1 MNSRVDSKQ
10 IKGAAAA
17 NAQADGTSQRQE
29 GRPIIAVDSP
39 IFKDVNV
46 VLNAALGRAELS
58 VQEILALRSGSV
70 VRLEAKLNDLVEL
83 RLNDAL
89 IARGE
94 IVAVD
99 GSFAIRIVEIAQ
111 LS

>member
-1 MNSRVDSKQ
+1 MNNRVDSKHV
-10 IKGAAAA
+10 KGAAAA
-17 NAQADGTSQRQE
+17 GPQTDGTSQRPD
-29 GRPIIAVDSP
+29 GRPVISVDSP

-58 VQEILALRSGSV
+58 VQDILALKTGSV

-99 GSFAIRIVEIAQ
+99 GSFAVRIVEIAQ

>member
-1 MNSRVDSKQ
+1 MSNRTESKHAGDT
-10 IKGAAAA
+10 GAAKPQA
-17 NAQADGTSQRQE
+17 NGTQTRLE
-29 GRPIIAVDSP
+29 GRPVISVDSP

-46 VLNAALGRAELS
+46 VLNAALGRADLS
-58 VQEILALRSGSV
+58 VQEVLALRAGSV
-70 VRLEAKLNDLVEL
+70 VRLDARLNDLVEL

-89 IARGE
+89 VARGE

-99 GSFAIRIVEIAQ
+99 GSFAVRIVEIAQ

>member
-1 MNSRVDSKQ
+1 MNTRSENQAKDAAAKPRTE
-10 IKGAAAA
+10 GAA
-17 NAQADGTSQRQE
+17 
-29 GRPIIAVDSP
+29 GRPVISVDSP

-46 VLNAALGRAELS
+46 VLNAALGRAELT
-58 VQEILALRSGSV
+58 VQDILALKSGSV
-70 VRLEAKLNDLVEL
+70 VKLEAKLNDLVEL

-99 GSFAIRIVEIAQ
+99 GSFAVRIVDIAQ
-111 LS
+111 VS